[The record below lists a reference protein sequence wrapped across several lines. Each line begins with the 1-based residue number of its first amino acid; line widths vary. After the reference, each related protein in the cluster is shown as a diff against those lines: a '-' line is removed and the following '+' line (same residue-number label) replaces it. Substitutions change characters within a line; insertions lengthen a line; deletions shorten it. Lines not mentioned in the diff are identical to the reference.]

1 MIKGLVT
8 FCVKRSGSVVIVGS
22 IVFGLGVYLLETAR
36 LDVFPEFAPPQVVIQ
51 TEAPGFSSEKSEL
64 LVTKPIEKSLAGL
77 PGLEKIRSQSSPG
90 LSVIT
95 AIFDESQSIFLSRQL
110 VAERLSLL
118 SESLPAN
125 VANPTMTP
133 LTSSASSLLG
143 IGITSATKDLME
155 QLEIVEQQIIPLL
168 MEIKGVADVH
178 VFGGQDRERQIRI
191 RADDLFN
198 TKLHFGALEE
208 KLEKE
213 LTFLANG
220 FSENNNQRSEIFL
233 NSQPITLKQLKSLVI
248 DSIDQRP
255 IKVSDVASVQDSHA
269 PLISTARINQ
279 TPGIFLMVQS
289 QPFIDSLNVTKKLE
303 QKLAEI
309 EPSLAISGITLHYDL
324 FRPANFINEALS
336 NIQKDVLIGALL
348 VLIVLFLFLF
358 NARCALI
365 SAIAIPL
372 SLLSSIII
380 LVSQGLTLNIMVLG
394 GLVIALGE
402 VVDDAIID
410 TENIFRRLRENKKK
424 ENPESPL
431 KIIVNASM
439 EVRHSIIYATLIV
452 IIAFLPLLFLPG
464 IAGRL
469 FEPLGLAYIY
479 ALGASLLVALTITP
493 ALCAVLLSREKYLDT
508 KDSPLVIFLQKKY
521 LDLINRI
528 QRHPSGIS
536 FSVIF
541 CVSLGLAMIPL
552 FKMEFIPELRE
563 GHYTMHMA
571 GVPGTSHVE
580 VNRVGKL
587 ITEKINSIENVK
599 SVVQWVGRAE
609 NGADT
614 FGMNYSEIQI
624 EVGPL
629 SGEDQED
636 TLEKIK
642 AILTT
647 LPGFEGA
654 SVPGFTFGIHTFLAE
669 RIEETASGYVADFVI
684 EVVGVELEKIN
695 TDAKKI
701 TDILTSMP
709 GARDVQMVTPTGI
722 PQIKID
728 ILWDRMAAFGIAPD
742 EINRV
747 ITAIFRGI
755 HVGELIIEE
764 NTIPV
769 VLTFAGNLKNSIN
782 ELKRLPLRSK
792 YGQAFKLGDV
802 TNIYFDT
809 GKSKILRSG
818 GKRIQAITA
827 NIEGR
832 DIFNFEKEVKA
843 RINREITFFPGN
855 YYTVLGSAT
864 ESGQSTSALIRNAI
878 IALFF
883 VILILRIALNS
894 NINLLIVLANLPFC
908 LIGGVIA
915 IVFTGGWLSIGS
927 LVGFVTLFG
936 ITIRNSIMLTSH
948 YQHLVKNENLPWN
961 FATAAL
967 GASQRLP
974 SILMTAIV
982 TALGLLPLILGS
994 GEPGREIEGPMA
1006 SIIVGGLFS
1015 STILNLLIL
1024 PTLLAKYGEF
1034 DPTKEKVLPIQ

>member
-1 MIKGLVT
+1 MIKDLVT
-8 FCVKRSGSVVIVGS
+8 FCVKRSGSVVIVGL
-22 IVFGLGVYLLETAR
+22 IVFGLGIYLLETAR

-77 PGLEKIRSQSSPG
+77 PGIEKIRSQSSPG

-95 AIFDESQSIFLSRQL
+95 AIFDESQNIFLSRQL

-125 VANPTMTP
+125 VANPTITP

-168 MEIKGVADVH
+168 METKGVADVH

-213 LTFLANG
+213 LTLLANG

-255 IKVSDVASVQDSHA
+255 IKVSDIASVEDSHA

-289 QPFIDSLNVTKKLE
+289 QPFIDSLNVTRKLE

-309 EPSLAISGITLHYDL
+309 EPSLDISGITLHYDL

-336 NIQKDVLIGALL
+336 NIQKDVLIGAFL
-348 VLIVLFLFLF
+348 VLIVLLLFLF

-424 ENPESPL
+424 ENPESPFNV
-431 KIIVNASM
+431 IVNASM

-452 IIAFLPLLFLPG
+452 IIAFSPLLFLPG

-493 ALCAVLLSREKYLDT
+493 ALCAILLSRKKYLDT
-508 KDSPLVIFLQKKY
+508 KDSPLVSFLQKKY

-629 SGEDQED
+629 SGEDQEN

-642 AILTT
+642 ATLTT

-684 EVVGVELEKIN
+684 EVVGLELEKIN

-701 TDILTSMP
+701 TDILTSIP

-755 HVGELIIEE
+755 HLGELVIEE
-764 NTIPV
+764 NKIPV
-769 VLTFAGNLKNSIN
+769 VLTFSGNMKNSLN
-782 ELKRLPLRSK
+782 ELKQLPLRSK
-792 YGQAFKLGDV
+792 HGQAFKLGDV

-843 RINREITFFPGN
+843 FIDKEITFFPGN

-864 ESGQSTSALIRNAI
+864 ESGQSISTLIRNAI

-883 VILILRIALNS
+883 VILILRVALNS
-894 NINLLIVLANLPFC
+894 NVNLLIVLANLPFC
-908 LIGGVIA
+908 LIGGIVA

-948 YQHLVKNENLPWN
+948 YQYLVKNENLPWN
-961 FATAAL
+961 FSTAAL

-1034 DPTKEKVLPIQ
+1034 NPIK

>member
-1 MIKGLVT
+1 MIKDLVS
-8 FCVKRSGSVVIVGS
+8 FCVKRSGSVVIVGL
-22 IVFGLGVYLLETAR
+22 IVFGLGIYLLETAR

-77 PGLEKIRSQSSPG
+77 PGIEKIRSQSSPG

-118 SESLPAN
+118 SESLPEN
-125 VANPTMTP
+125 VANPTITP

-143 IGITSATKDLME
+143 IGITSPTKDLME

-168 MEIKGVADVH
+168 METKGVADVH

-213 LTFLANG
+213 LTLLANG

-233 NSQPITLKQLKSLVI
+233 NSQPITLKQLKSLVL

-255 IKVSDVASVQDSHA
+255 IKVSDIASVEDSHA

-309 EPSLAISGITLHYDL
+309 EPSLSISGITLHYDL

-336 NIQKDVLIGALL
+336 NIQKDVLIGAFL
-348 VLIVLFLFLF
+348 VLIVLLLFLF

-424 ENPESPL
+424 ESPESPFNV
-431 KIIVNASM
+431 IVNASM

-452 IIAFLPLLFLPG
+452 IIAFSPLLFLPG

-493 ALCAVLLSREKYLDT
+493 ALCAILLSRKKCLDT
-508 KDSPLVIFLQKKY
+508 KDSPLVLFLQKKY

-629 SGEDQED
+629 SGEDQEN
-636 TLEKIK
+636 TLEKIR
-642 AILTT
+642 ATLTT

-684 EVVGVELEKIN
+684 EVVGLELEKIN

-701 TDILTSMP
+701 TDILTSIP
-709 GARDVQMVTPTGI
+709 GARDVQMVTPTGL

-755 HVGELIIEE
+755 HLGELVIEE
-764 NTIPV
+764 NKIPV
-769 VLTFAGNLKNSIN
+769 VLTFSGNMKNSLN
-782 ELKRLPLRSK
+782 ELKQLPLRSK
-792 YGQAFKLGDV
+792 HGQAFKLGDV

-843 RINREITFFPGN
+843 RIDKEITFFPGN
-855 YYTVLGSAT
+855 YYTVLGAAT

-883 VILILRIALNS
+883 VILILRVALNS
-894 NINLLIVLANLPFC
+894 NVNLLIVLANLPFC

-1024 PTLLAKYGEF
+1024 PTLLAKYGKF
-1034 DPTKEKVLPIQ
+1034 TPIK

>member
-1 MIKGLVT
+1 MIKDLVK
-8 FCVKRSGSVVIVGS
+8 FCVKRSGSVVIVGL
-22 IVFGLGVYLLETAR
+22 IVFGLGIYLLETAK

-77 PGLEKIRSQSSPG
+77 PGIEKIRSQSSPG

-125 VANPTMTP
+125 VANPTITP

-168 MEIKGVADVH
+168 METKGVADVH
-178 VFGGQDRERQIRI
+178 IFGGQDRERQIRI

-213 LTFLANG
+213 LTLLANG

-248 DSIDQRP
+248 DAIDQRP
-255 IKVSDVASVQDSHA
+255 IKVSDIASVEDSHA

-289 QPFIDSLNVTKKLE
+289 QPFIDSLNVTKRIE
-303 QKLAEI
+303 RKLAEI
-309 EPSLAISGITLHYDL
+309 EPSLAISGITLHYGL

-336 NIQKDVLIGALL
+336 NIQKDVLVGAFL
-348 VLIVLFLFLF
+348 VLIVLLIFLF
-358 NARCALI
+358 NSRCALI

-410 TENIFRRLRENKKK
+410 TENIFRRLKENKKK
-424 ENPESPL
+424 ENPESPY
-431 KIIVNASM
+431 KVIVNASM

-452 IIAFLPLLFLPG
+452 IIAFSPLLFLPG

-493 ALCAVLLSREKYLDT
+493 ALCAVLLSKEKYLDT
-508 KDSPLVIFLQKKY
+508 KDSPLVSFLQKKY

-528 QRHPSGIS
+528 QRNSSGIS

-541 CVSLGLAMIPL
+541 CVSLGLAIIPL

-629 SGEDQED
+629 SGEDQEN
-636 TLEKIK
+636 TLKKIK
-642 AILTT
+642 ATLTT

-654 SVPGFTFGIHTFLAE
+654 SVPGFTFGVHTFLAE

-684 EVVGVELEKIN
+684 EVVGLELEKIN

-701 TDILTSMP
+701 TDILTSIP

-755 HVGELIIEE
+755 HVGELVIEE

-769 VLTFAGNLKNSIN
+769 VLTFSGNMKNSLN
-782 ELKRLPLRSK
+782 ELKQLPLRSK
-792 YGQAFKLGDV
+792 HGQAFKLGDV
-802 TNIYFDT
+802 TNVYFDT

-843 RINREITFFPGN
+843 RIDKEISFFPGN

-864 ESGQSTSALIRNAI
+864 ESSQSTSALIRNAI

-883 VILILRIALNS
+883 VTLILRVALNS
-894 NINLLIVLANLPFC
+894 NVNLLIVLANLPFC

-1024 PTLLAKYGEF
+1024 PTLLAKYGKF
-1034 DPTKEKVLPIQ
+1034 DPTK

>member
-1 MIKGLVT
+1 MIKDLVT
-8 FCVKRSGSVVIVGS
+8 FCVKRSGSVVIVGL
-22 IVFGLGVYLLETAR
+22 IVFGLGIYLLETAR

-77 PGLEKIRSQSSPG
+77 PGIEKIRSQSSPG

-118 SESLPAN
+118 SESLPIN
-125 VANPTMTP
+125 VANPTITP

-143 IGITSATKDLME
+143 IGITSATRDLME

-168 MEIKGVADVH
+168 METKGVADVH

-213 LTFLANG
+213 LTLLANG
-220 FSENNNQRSEIFL
+220 FSENNNQRIEIFL

-255 IKVSDVASVQDSHA
+255 IKVSDIAYVQDSHA

-336 NIQKDVLIGALL
+336 NIQKDVLIGAFL
-348 VLIVLFLFLF
+348 VLIVLLLFLF

-372 SLLSSIII
+372 SLLSSIIV

-424 ENPESPL
+424 ENPESPF
-431 KIIVNASM
+431 KVIVNASM

-452 IIAFLPLLFLPG
+452 IIAFSPLLFLPG

-508 KDSPLVIFLQKKY
+508 KDSPLVSFLQKKY

-528 QRHPSGIS
+528 QRHPSAIS

-580 VNRVGKL
+580 MNRVGKL
-587 ITEKINSIENVK
+587 IIEKINSIENVK

-629 SGEDQED
+629 SGEDQEN

-642 AILTT
+642 ATLTT

-755 HVGELIIEE
+755 HVGELVIEE
-764 NTIPV
+764 NNIPV
-769 VLTFAGNLKNSIN
+769 VLTFSGNLKNSLN
-782 ELKRLPLRSK
+782 ELKQLPLRSK
-792 YGQAFKLGDV
+792 HGQAFKLGEV

-843 RINREITFFPGN
+843 RIDKEINFFPGT

-883 VILILRIALNS
+883 VTFILRIALNS
-894 NINLLIVLANLPFC
+894 NVNLLIVLANLPFC
-908 LIGGVIA
+908 LIGGIIA
-915 IVFTGGWLSIGS
+915 IAFTGGWLSIGS

-982 TALGLLPLILGS
+982 TALGLFPLILGS

-1034 DPTKEKVLPIQ
+1034 DPIK

>member
-1 MIKGLVT
+1 MIKNLVT
-8 FCVKRSGSVVIVGS
+8 FCVKRSGSVVIVGL
-22 IVFGLGVYLLETAR
+22 IVFGLGIYLLETAR

-77 PGLEKIRSQSSPG
+77 PGIEKIRSQSSPG

-118 SESLPAN
+118 SESLPEN
-125 VANPTMTP
+125 VANPTITP

-143 IGITSATKDLME
+143 IGITSATRNLME

-168 MEIKGVADVH
+168 METKGVADVH

-198 TKLHFGALEE
+198 TKLYFGALEE

-213 LTFLANG
+213 LILLANG

-255 IKVSDVASVQDSHA
+255 IKVSDIASVEDSHA

-309 EPSLAISGITLHYDL
+309 EPSLSISGITLHYDL

-336 NIQKDVLIGALL
+336 NIQKDVLIGAFL
-348 VLIVLFLFLF
+348 VLIVLLLFLF

-424 ENPESPL
+424 ESPESPFNV
-431 KIIVNASM
+431 IVNASM

-452 IIAFLPLLFLPG
+452 IIAFSPLLFLPG

-493 ALCAVLLSREKYLDT
+493 ALCAILLSRKKCLDT
-508 KDSPLVIFLQKKY
+508 KDSPLVLFLQKKY

-541 CVSLGLAMIPL
+541 CVSLGLAIIPL

-629 SGEDQED
+629 SGEDQEN
-636 TLEKIK
+636 TLEKIR
-642 AILTT
+642 ATLTT

-684 EVVGVELEKIN
+684 EVVGLELEKIN

-701 TDILTSMP
+701 TDILTSIP
-709 GARDVQMVTPTGI
+709 GARDVQMVTPTGL

-755 HVGELIIEE
+755 HLGELVIEE
-764 NTIPV
+764 NKIPV
-769 VLTFAGNLKNSIN
+769 VLTFSGNMKNSLN
-782 ELKRLPLRSK
+782 ELKQLPLRSK
-792 YGQAFKLGDV
+792 HGQAFKLGDV

-843 RINREITFFPGN
+843 RIDKEITFFPGN
-855 YYTVLGSAT
+855 YYTVLGAAT

-883 VILILRIALNS
+883 VILILRVALNS
-894 NINLLIVLANLPFC
+894 NVNLLIVLANLPFC

-1024 PTLLAKYGEF
+1024 PTLLAKYGKF
-1034 DPTKEKVLPIQ
+1034 TPIK

>member
-1 MIKGLVT
+1 MIKDLVT
-8 FCVKRSGSVVIVGS
+8 FCVKRSGSVVIVGL
-22 IVFGLGVYLLETAR
+22 IVFGLGIYLLETAR

-77 PGLEKIRSQSSPG
+77 PGIEKIRSQSSPG

-125 VANPTMTP
+125 VANPTITP

-168 MEIKGVADVH
+168 METKGVADVH

-213 LTFLANG
+213 LTLLANG

-255 IKVSDVASVQDSHA
+255 IKVSDIASVEDSHA

-336 NIQKDVLIGALL
+336 NIQKDVLIGAFL
-348 VLIVLFLFLF
+348 VLIVLLLFLF

-424 ENPESPL
+424 ENPESPF
-431 KIIVNASM
+431 KVIVNASM

-452 IIAFLPLLFLPG
+452 IIAFSPLLFLPG

-508 KDSPLVIFLQKKY
+508 KDSPLVSFLQKK
-521 LDLINRI
+521 
-528 QRHPSGIS
+528 
-536 FSVIF
+536 V
-541 CVSLGLAMIPL
+541 
-552 FKMEFIPELRE
+552 
-563 GHYTMHMA
+563 
-571 GVPGTSHVE
+571 
-580 VNRVGKL
+580 
-587 ITEKINSIENVK
+587 
-599 SVVQWVGRAE
+599 
-609 NGADT
+609 
-614 FGMNYSEIQI
+614 
-624 EVGPL
+624 
-629 SGEDQED
+629 
-636 TLEKIK
+636 
-642 AILTT
+642 
-647 LPGFEGA
+647 
-654 SVPGFTFGIHTFLAE
+654 
-669 RIEETASGYVADFVI
+669 
-684 EVVGVELEKIN
+684 
-695 TDAKKI
+695 
-701 TDILTSMP
+701 
-709 GARDVQMVTPTGI
+709 
-722 PQIKID
+722 
-728 ILWDRMAAFGIAPD
+728 
-742 EINRV
+742 
-747 ITAIFRGI
+747 FR
-755 HVGELIIEE
+755 
-764 NTIPV
+764 
-769 VLTFAGNLKNSIN
+769 
-782 ELKRLPLRSK
+782 
-792 YGQAFKLGDV
+792 
-802 TNIYFDT
+802 
-809 GKSKILRSG
+809 
-818 GKRIQAITA
+818 
-827 NIEGR
+827 
-832 DIFNFEKEVKA
+832 
-843 RINREITFFPGN
+843 
-855 YYTVLGSAT
+855 
-864 ESGQSTSALIRNAI
+864 
-878 IALFF
+878 
-883 VILILRIALNS
+883 S
-894 NINLLIVLANLPFC
+894 N
-908 LIGGVIA
+908 
-915 IVFTGGWLSIGS
+915 
-927 LVGFVTLFG
+927 
-936 ITIRNSIMLTSH
+936 
-948 YQHLVKNENLPWN
+948 K
-961 FATAAL
+961 
-967 GASQRLP
+967 
-974 SILMTAIV
+974 
-982 TALGLLPLILGS
+982 
-994 GEPGREIEGPMA
+994 
-1006 SIIVGGLFS
+1006 
-1015 STILNLLIL
+1015 
-1024 PTLLAKYGEF
+1024 
-1034 DPTKEKVLPIQ
+1034 

>member
-1 MIKGLVT
+1 MIKDLVT
-8 FCVKRSGSVVIVGS
+8 FCVKRSGSVVIVGL
-22 IVFGLGVYLLETAR
+22 IVFGLGIYLLETAR

-77 PGLEKIRSQSSPG
+77 PGIEKIRSQSSPG

-95 AIFDESQSIFLSRQL
+95 AIFDESQNIFLSRQL

-125 VANPTMTP
+125 VANPTITP

-168 MEIKGVADVH
+168 METKGVADVH

-213 LTFLANG
+213 LTLLANG

-255 IKVSDVASVQDSHA
+255 IKVSDIASVEDSHA

-289 QPFIDSLNVTKKLE
+289 QPFIDSLNVTRELE

-309 EPSLAISGITLHYDL
+309 EPSLSISGITLHYDL

-336 NIQKDVLIGALL
+336 NIQKDVLIGAFL
-348 VLIVLFLFLF
+348 VLIVLLLFLF

-424 ENPESPL
+424 ENPESSFNV
-431 KIIVNASM
+431 IVNASM

-452 IIAFLPLLFLPG
+452 IIAFSPLLFLPG

-493 ALCAVLLSREKYLDT
+493 ALCAILLSKEKSLDT
-508 KDSPLVIFLQKKY
+508 KDSPIVLILKQKYLRLIHKIQRYPSAISLFVIF
-521 LDLINRI
+521 
-528 QRHPSGIS
+528 
-536 FSVIF
+536 F
-541 CVSLGLAMIPL
+541 VSLGLAIIPL

-629 SGEDQED
+629 SGEDQEN

-642 AILTT
+642 ATLTT

-684 EVVGVELEKIN
+684 EVVGLELEKIN

-701 TDILTSMP
+701 TDILTSIP

-755 HVGELIIEE
+755 HLGELVIEE
-764 NTIPV
+764 NKIPV
-769 VLTFAGNLKNSIN
+769 VLTFSGNMKNSIN
-782 ELKRLPLRSK
+782 ELKQLPLRSK
-792 YGQAFKLGDV
+792 HGQAFKLGDV

-843 RINREITFFPGN
+843 FIDKEITFFPGN

-864 ESGQSTSALIRNAI
+864 ESGQSISTLIRNAI

-883 VILILRIALNS
+883 VILILRVALNS
-894 NINLLIVLANLPFC
+894 NVNLLIVLANLPFC
-908 LIGGVIA
+908 LIGGIVA

-948 YQHLVKNENLPWN
+948 YQHLVKIENLPWN

-974 SILMTAIV
+974 SILMT
-982 TALGLLPLILGS
+982 
-994 GEPGREIEGPMA
+994 
-1006 SIIVGGLFS
+1006 
-1015 STILNLLIL
+1015 
-1024 PTLLAKYGEF
+1024 
-1034 DPTKEKVLPIQ
+1034 

>member
-1 MIKGLVT
+1 MIKDLVT
-8 FCVKRSGSVVIVGS
+8 FCVKRSGSVVIVGL
-22 IVFGLGVYLLETAR
+22 IVFGLGIYLLETAR

-77 PGLEKIRSQSSPG
+77 PGIEKIRSQSSPG

-95 AIFDESQSIFLSRQL
+95 AIFDESQNIFLSRQL

-118 SESLPAN
+118 SESLPTN
-125 VANPTMTP
+125 VANPTITP

-143 IGITSATKDLME
+143 IGITSPTKDLME

-168 MEIKGVADVH
+168 METKGVADVH

-213 LTFLANG
+213 LTLLANG

-255 IKVSDVASVQDSHA
+255 IKVSDIASVEDSHA

-289 QPFIDSLNVTKKLE
+289 QPFIDSLNVTRELE

-309 EPSLAISGITLHYDL
+309 EPSLDISGITLHYDL

-336 NIQKDVLIGALL
+336 NIQKDVLIGAFL
-348 VLIVLFLFLF
+348 VLIVLLLFLF

-424 ENPESPL
+424 ENPESPFNV
-431 KIIVNASM
+431 IVNASM

-452 IIAFLPLLFLPG
+452 IIAFSPLLFLPG

-493 ALCAVLLSREKYLDT
+493 ALCAVLLSRKKYLDT
-508 KDSPLVIFLQKKY
+508 KDSPLVSFLQKKY

-629 SGEDQED
+629 SGEDQEN

-642 AILTT
+642 ATLTT

-684 EVVGVELEKIN
+684 EVVGLELEKIN

-701 TDILTSMP
+701 TDILTSIP

-755 HVGELIIEE
+755 HLGELVIEE
-764 NTIPV
+764 NKIPV
-769 VLTFAGNLKNSIN
+769 VLTFSGNMKNSLN
-782 ELKRLPLRSK
+782 ELKQLPLRSK
-792 YGQAFKLGDV
+792 HGQAFKLGDV

-843 RINREITFFPGN
+843 RIDNEITFFPGN

-864 ESGQSTSALIRNAI
+864 ESGQSISTLIRNAI

-883 VILILRIALNS
+883 VILILRVALNS
-894 NINLLIVLANLPFC
+894 NVNLLIVLANLPFC
-908 LIGGVIA
+908 LIGGIVA

-948 YQHLVKNENLPWN
+948 YQYLVKNENLPWN
-961 FATAAL
+961 FSTAAL

-1034 DPTKEKVLPIQ
+1034 NPIK

>member
-1 MIKGLVT
+1 MIKDLVT
-8 FCVKRSGSVVIVGS
+8 FCVKRSGSVVIVGL
-22 IVFGLGVYLLETAR
+22 IVFGLGIYLLETAR

-77 PGLEKIRSQSSPG
+77 PGIEKIRSQSSPG

-95 AIFDESQSIFLSRQL
+95 AIFDESQNIFLSRQL

-118 SESLPAN
+118 SESLPEN
-125 VANPTMTP
+125 VANPTITP

-168 MEIKGVADVH
+168 METKGVADVH

-213 LTFLANG
+213 LTLLANG

-255 IKVSDVASVQDSHA
+255 IKVSDIASVEDSHA

-289 QPFIDSLNVTKKLE
+289 QPFIDSLNVTRKLE

-336 NIQKDVLIGALL
+336 NIQKDVLIGAFL
-348 VLIVLFLFLF
+348 VLIVLLLFLF

-424 ENPESPL
+424 ENPESPFNV
-431 KIIVNASM
+431 IVNASM

-452 IIAFLPLLFLPG
+452 IIAFSPLLFLPG

-493 ALCAVLLSREKYLDT
+493 ALCAILLSRKKYLDT
-508 KDSPLVIFLQKKY
+508 KDSPLVSFLQKKY

-629 SGEDQED
+629 SGEDQEN

-642 AILTT
+642 ATLTT

-684 EVVGVELEKIN
+684 EVVGLELEKIN

-701 TDILTSMP
+701 TDILTSIP

-755 HVGELIIEE
+755 HLGELVIEE
-764 NTIPV
+764 NKIPV
-769 VLTFAGNLKNSIN
+769 VLTFSGNMKNSLN
-782 ELKRLPLRSK
+782 ELKQLPLRSK
-792 YGQAFKLGDV
+792 HGQAFKLGDV

-843 RINREITFFPGN
+843 RIDNEITFFPGN

-864 ESGQSTSALIRNAI
+864 ESGQSISTLIRNAI

-883 VILILRIALNS
+883 VILILRVALNS
-894 NINLLIVLANLPFC
+894 NVNLLIVLANLPFC

-948 YQHLVKNENLPWN
+948 YQYLVKNENLPWN
-961 FATAAL
+961 FSTAAL

-1034 DPTKEKVLPIQ
+1034 NPIK

>member
-1 MIKGLVT
+1 MIKDLVT
-8 FCVKRSGSVVIVGS
+8 FCVKRSGSVVIVGL
-22 IVFGLGVYLLETAR
+22 IVFGLGIYLLETAR

-77 PGLEKIRSQSSPG
+77 PGIEKIRSQSSPG

-95 AIFDESQSIFLSRQL
+95 AIFDESQNIFLSRQL

-125 VANPTMTP
+125 VANPTITP

-168 MEIKGVADVH
+168 METKGVADVH

-213 LTFLANG
+213 LTLLANG

-255 IKVSDVASVQDSHA
+255 IKVSDIASVEDSHA

-289 QPFIDSLNVTKKLE
+289 QPFIDSLNVTRKLE

-309 EPSLAISGITLHYDL
+309 EPSLDISGITLHYDL

-336 NIQKDVLIGALL
+336 NIQKDVLIGAFL
-348 VLIVLFLFLF
+348 VLIVLLLFLF

-424 ENPESPL
+424 ENPESPFNV
-431 KIIVNASM
+431 IVNASM

-452 IIAFLPLLFLPG
+452 IIAFSPLLFLPG

-493 ALCAVLLSREKYLDT
+493 ALCAILLSRKKYLDT
-508 KDSPLVIFLQKKY
+508 KDSPLVSFLQKKY

-629 SGEDQED
+629 SGEDQEN

-642 AILTT
+642 ATLTT

-684 EVVGVELEKIN
+684 EVVGLELEKIN

-701 TDILTSMP
+701 TDILTSIP

-728 ILWDRMAAFGIAPD
+728 ILWDRMAAFGVAPD

-755 HVGELIIEE
+755 HLGELVIEE
-764 NTIPV
+764 NKIPV
-769 VLTFAGNLKNSIN
+769 VLTFSGNMKNSLN
-782 ELKRLPLRSK
+782 ELKQLPLRSK
-792 YGQAFKLGDV
+792 HGQAFKLGDV

-843 RINREITFFPGN
+843 FIDKEITFFPGN

-864 ESGQSTSALIRNAI
+864 ESGQSISTLIRNAI

-883 VILILRIALNS
+883 VILILRVALNS
-894 NINLLIVLANLPFC
+894 NVNLLIVLANLPFC
-908 LIGGVIA
+908 LIGGIVA

-948 YQHLVKNENLPWN
+948 YQYLVKNENLPWN
-961 FATAAL
+961 FSTAAL

-1034 DPTKEKVLPIQ
+1034 NPIK

>member
-1 MIKGLVT
+1 MIKDLVT
-8 FCVKRSGSVVIVGS
+8 FCVKRSGSVVIVGL
-22 IVFGLGVYLLETAR
+22 IVFGLGIYLLETAR

-77 PGLEKIRSQSSPG
+77 PGIEKIRSQSSPG

-125 VANPTMTP
+125 VANPTITP

-143 IGITSATKDLME
+143 IGITSVTKDLME
-155 QLEIVEQQIIPLL
+155 QLETVEQQIIPLL
-168 MEIKGVADVH
+168 METNGVADVH
-178 VFGGQDRERQIRI
+178 VFGGRDRERQIRI
-191 RADDLFN
+191 RAGDLFN
-198 TKLHFGALEE
+198 SNIHLED
-208 KLEKE
+208 LEKKLTME
-213 LTFLANG
+213 LGLRASG
-220 FSENNNQRSEIFL
+220 FSENNNQRSEIFF
-233 NSQPITLKQLKSLVI
+233 NSQPVTLEQLKSLVI
-248 DSIDQRP
+248 GSIDQRP
-255 IKVSDVASVQDSHA
+255 VKVSDIASVEDGHA

-279 TPGIFLMVQS
+279 TPGIFLMIQS
-289 QPFIDSLNVTKKLE
+289 QPFIDSLDVTKNLE

-309 EPSLAISGITLHYDL
+309 EPSLAIAGITLHYGL

-336 NIQKDVLIGALL
+336 NIQKDVLIGAFL

-365 SAIAIPL
+365 SAVAIPL

-424 ENPESPL
+424 ETPEPSF
-431 KIIVNASM
+431 KVIINASM

-452 IIAFLPLLFLPG
+452 IIAFSPLLFLPG

-493 ALCAVLLSREKYLDT
+493 ALCAVLFSREKYLDT
-508 KDSPLVIFLQKKY
+508 KDSPLVLKLKHKY
-521 LDLINRI
+521 LIIIHKI
-528 QRHPSGIS
+528 QRYPSAIS
-536 FSVIF
+536 LFVIF
-541 CVSLGLAMIPL
+541 FVSLGAAIIPL

-571 GVPGTSHVE
+571 GIPGTSHIE
-580 VNRVGKL
+580 MNRVGKL

-629 SGEDQED
+629 SGKDQKD
-636 TLEKIK
+636 TLDKIK
-642 AILTT
+642 ATLTT
-647 LPGFEGA
+647 LPGFEGV
-654 SVPGFTFGIHTFLAE
+654 SIPGFTFGIHTFLAE
-669 RIEETASGYVADFVI
+669 RIEETASGYAAEFVL
-684 EVVGVELEKIN
+684 EVKGLDLENIN
-695 TDAKKI
+695 SDAKKI
-701 TDILTSMP
+701 AEIISSIS
-709 GARDVQMVTPTGI
+709 GAKAVQMVTPTGI

-755 HVGELIIEE
+755 HVGELVIEE
-764 NTIPV
+764 NMIPV
-769 VLTFAGNLKNSIN
+769 ILTFAGNVKNSIN
-782 ELKRLPLRSK
+782 ELKQLPIRSK
-792 YGQAFKLGDV
+792 NGVDLIKPEREMINAYDDSLGVTAAFNKNALLHANALLGTDFDV
-802 TNIYFDT
+802 
-809 GKSKILRSG
+809 
-818 GKRIQAITA
+818 A
-827 NIEGR
+827 NWSHKA
-832 DIFNFEKEVKA
+832 IFNCSES
-843 RINREITFFPGN
+843 RIEMHLVAKSTHSVNSPLGERIFSEGESIHTEN
-855 YYTVLGSAT
+855 SHKYTP
-864 ESGQSTSALIRNAI
+864 ES
-878 IALFF
+878 FK
-883 VILILRIALNS
+883 
-894 NINLLIVLANLPFC
+894 NLLLDSGYVDVYEFLHPNNRY
-908 LIGGVIA
+908 GV
-915 IVFTGGWLSIGS
+915 
-927 LVGFVTLFG
+927 FVAK
-936 ITIRNSIMLTSH
+936 RNKQS
-948 YQHLVKNENLPWN
+948 
-961 FATAAL
+961 
-967 GASQRLP
+967 
-974 SILMTAIV
+974 
-982 TALGLLPLILGS
+982 
-994 GEPGREIEGPMA
+994 
-1006 SIIVGGLFS
+1006 
-1015 STILNLLIL
+1015 
-1024 PTLLAKYGEF
+1024 
-1034 DPTKEKVLPIQ
+1034 